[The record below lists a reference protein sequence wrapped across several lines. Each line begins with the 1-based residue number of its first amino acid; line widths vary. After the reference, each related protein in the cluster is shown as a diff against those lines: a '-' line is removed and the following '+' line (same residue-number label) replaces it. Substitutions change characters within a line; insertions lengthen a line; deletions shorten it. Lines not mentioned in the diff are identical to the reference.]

1 MGKRSA
7 WKVLAPAG
15 ACLFFAVLAG
25 CAGLEYAPKRSIMYY
40 HKELPAAD
48 RAVEAARA
56 AGKDKECP
64 AEFAAAEKMKNEAY
78 EIYWSCRT
86 KEGIGKANEAAALAK
101 SLCPAKAAPP
111 KPAPVVQPPPPPP
124 PPAAPTVSLSAN
136 PPSIDAGKC
145 STLFWSSE
153 NASSASIDQGIGGV
167 EKSGSRHVCPS
178 ASTLYTISASG
189 EGGSNTAKTTVTVN
203 PPPPPAAKVIDRLV
217 VRVNFDTDKALIRK
231 ADTAEL
237 RKAIEFVK
245 KYPGHNVTV
254 EGHTDNVGKDKHN
267 QALSERR
274 AAAVKKHLVENG
286 ATSGDRIKAVGFG
299 KTRPVA
305 DNSTAEGRFKN
316 RRVEILI
323 LSE

>member
-15 ACLFFAVLAG
+15 ACLFFAVLA
-25 CAGLEYAPKRSIMYY
+25 CS
-40 HKELPAAD
+40 
-48 RAVEAARA
+48 
-56 AGKDKECP
+56 
-64 AEFAAAEKMKNEAY
+64 
-78 EIYWSCRT
+78 
-86 KEGIGKANEAAALAK
+86 
-101 SLCPAKAAPP
+101 
-111 KPAPVVQPPPPPP
+111 PPPPPP
-124 PPAAPTVSLSAN
+124 PAPTVSLSAN